1 MADKERTLPT
11 LQTTDKL
18 HAPYYFF
25 FSFKQILIIIYLIYQ
40 MRIKNIFLSALLC
53 ANKDG

>member
-18 HAPYYFF
+18 HAPYFF